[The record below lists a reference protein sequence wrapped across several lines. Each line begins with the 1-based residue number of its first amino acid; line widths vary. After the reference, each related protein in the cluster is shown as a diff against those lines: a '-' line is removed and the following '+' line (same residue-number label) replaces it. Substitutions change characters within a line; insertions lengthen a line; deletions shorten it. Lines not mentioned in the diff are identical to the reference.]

1 MVAEG
6 DEEERRTCGG
16 GLLRRHGKVGSKG
29 EQTVGTNWK
38 MKIYKMLTSRREQE
52 LEWEGDNREGGR
64 GWQNC

>member
-29 EQTVGTNWK
+29 EQTLGTNWK

-52 LEWEGDNREGGR
+52 LE
-64 GWQNC
+64 